1 MEKSEKYYR
10 QAEKRV
16 YGKLSF
22 YMHLAVY
29 VGVMAL
35 LIFTNLSTSPD
46 GYMWFKWPLV
56 GWGIGIFFHG
66 VAAFLLVGGVSIK
79 DKMIEEEMARMAS
92 KE

>member
-16 YGKLSF
+16 YVKLGF

-35 LIFTNLSTSPD
+35 LIFTNLSVSPQNL
-46 GYMWFKWPLV
+46 WFKWPLV

-66 VAAFLLVGGVSIK
+66 VAAFLLVGGESLK
-79 DKMIEEEMARMAS
+79 ERMIEKEMKQMLNR
-92 KE
+92 E